1 MPYHLSLAKSIRK
14 LMLSTRLGNGTV
26 RARSLH
32 GTEPN
37 LTITMEDT
45 YDYRI
50 GGTDFDPEKNYAKMA
65 PFGNQVPENC
75 VLNLHDSNMI
85 SRARSNFNVTSKLC
99 TAAFRDEDVPE
110 EIGESEE
117 KFLERKQA
125 LLCNSPADVTIT
137 SILQSCRETI
147 QHAKAVS
154 FLIQQLCIIGKD
166 LSE

>member
-65 PFGNQVPENC
+65 PF
-75 VLNLHDSNMI
+75 
-85 SRARSNFNVTSKLC
+85 
-99 TAAFRDEDVPE
+99 AAFRDEDVPE